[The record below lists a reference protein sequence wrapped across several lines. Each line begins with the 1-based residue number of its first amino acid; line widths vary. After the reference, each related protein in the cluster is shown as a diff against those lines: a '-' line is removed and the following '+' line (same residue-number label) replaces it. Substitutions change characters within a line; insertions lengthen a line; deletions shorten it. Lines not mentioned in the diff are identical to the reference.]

1 MKWDL
6 YWTPLRF
13 PAIHKLSLLCDQELL
28 ENAWSLCIARD
39 VDKRTTEIVALL
51 TELRERS
58 KTSNMDHRTKE
69 LFDAAFGYGVA
80 NPQALDFG
88 ATDQKIYSP
97 NATGFQFVLSSMA
110 RRLRAANRKDAL
122 SIKVDRQ
129 SEFNASQASA
139 HYVQRLIGEGLST
152 LKGDERRAYLAHPLH
167 ENSDEED
174 LLRKGM
180 PKRRM
185 EFEASESSIGL
196 QLVDIHLWIMRRAQ
210 SGAGLSDELA
220 YLEFLFQQHA
230 FVDGISLEGMRE
242 RWNTFERKLPAFE
255 DISEEQRA
263 WVEQSIEE
271 HRQKVS
277 SLNI

>member
-1 MKWDL
+1 
-6 YWTPLRF
+6 
-13 PAIHKLSLLCDQELL
+13 
-28 ENAWSLCIARD
+28 
-39 VDKRTTEIVALL
+39 
-51 TELRERS
+51 
-58 KTSNMDHRTKE
+58 
-69 LFDAAFGYGVA
+69 
-80 NPQALDFG
+80 
-88 ATDQKIYSP
+88 
-97 NATGFQFVLSSMA
+97 
-110 RRLRAANRKDAL
+110 
-122 SIKVDRQ
+122 
-129 SEFNASQASA
+129 
-139 HYVQRLIGEGLST
+139 
-152 LKGDERRAYLAHPLH
+152 
-167 ENSDEED
+167 
-174 LLRKGM
+174 
-180 PKRRM
+180 M
-185 EFEASESSIGL
+185 EFEASEFSIGL